1 MQDAVRSL
9 LAAGLVSLAA
19 SCVLNDHGLSV
30 GGDAGANGATGAA
43 GAMTGAAGTA
53 GMTPPASGTAGTATG
68 ASGSAGGAAATGADA
83 AAGMGG
89 DNGGAAGAD
98 TSGAGNPGAAA
109 AGGDGGAGGGQ
120 AGDMETAGT
129 SGGGGAAGTANVTMP
144 DPGCADGTREGFVD
158 IGVYPSIAAC
168 AGGWDEP
175 GLLSIASQTPE
186 CDRNAGNEGN
196 NPEGHGC
203 SVADLCAA
211 GWHVCETAHDVAL
224 ATGNVG
230 CPPAYELYLAKPA
243 FFVTRQRAQGL
254 VCDPTNEM
262 GTNNLYGC
270 GNIGSAADKSCAP
283 FMHML
288 RDSDCANHSPWACA
302 DGQVGNSQDEYSV
315 VTKAGAA
322 AGGVLCCKD

>member
-9 LAAGLVSLAA
+9 LAAGLVALAA
-19 SCVLNDHGLSV
+19 SCALNDHGL
-30 GGDAGANGATGAA
+30 GASGGATGAA
-43 GAMTGAAGTA
+43 GSGAAGAIA
-53 GMTPPASGTAGTATG
+53 GSAGTTLPASGTAGTTTG
-68 ASGSAGGAAATGADA
+68 ASGDNGLAGATGAGAAAGT
-83 AAGMGG
+83 GG

-98 TSGAGNPGAAA
+98 TSGAGSPGAT
-109 AGGDGGAGGGQ
+109 GGDGGASGGE
-120 AGDMETAGT
+120 AGDSETAGAA
-129 SGGGGAAGTANVTMP
+129 GGGDAGTTTVTMP

-175 GLLSIASQTPE
+175 GLLSMASQTPE
-186 CDRNAGNEGN
+186 CDRAAGNEGN

-203 SVADLCAA
+203 SVADLCAV
-211 GWHVCETAHDVAL
+211 GWHVCETAHDVAV
-224 ATGNVG
+224 ATAGMG
-230 CPPAYELYLAKPA
+230 CAPAYELYLAKPA

-254 VCDPTNEM
+254 VCDATNQM

-270 GNIGSAADKSCAP
+270 GNIGSTADKSCAP

-302 DGQVGNSQDEYSV
+302 DGQVGNAQDEYSV